1 MRRTVLL
8 ALVVLPA
15 VATAGTRAAE
25 GGDLLATRVVGPP
38 VPKQEP
44 VGLVFFGNRSVP
56 YWNFG
61 PIKLRSGNKVGTIWE
76 FPEGPRG
83 QLPVVAAIPGQKK
96 YSALV
101 RITRVTWK
109 DRGNARILRSA
120 GTIARARA
128 AGDVTLTRT
137 NTVLNAP
144 LIGFGQKAHPGFS
157 RGEVIHYYELGV
169 TKVAAGNEVLPIWTF
184 TNGPPGQRNIA
195 DVVPGAT
202 DYPPLWQV
210 IEATWK
216 AGANRRVLQS
226 HTELQKAIDA
236 NELTLRRTSIVV
248 NCPLV

>member
-15 VATAGTRAAE
+15 VAAAGTRAAA
-25 GGDLLATRVVGPP
+25 GDLSAARAAAAP

-44 VGLVFFGNRSVP
+44 VGLAFFGNRSVP

-61 PIKLRSGNKVGTIWE
+61 PIKLRSGNQLGTIWE

-83 QLPVVAAIPGQKK
+83 QLPVVAAIPSQKS

-101 RITRVTWK
+101 RVRRVTWK
-109 DRGNARILRSA
+109 DGGTARILRSA
-120 GTIARARA
+120 AAIQRARV
-128 AGDVTLTRT
+128 AGQVSVTRT

-157 RGEVIHYYELGV
+157 RGEVIHYYELG
-169 TKVAAGNEVLPIWTF
+169 TAKVAAGNEVLPIWTF

-195 DVVPGAT
+195 DVIPGAT

-210 IEATWK
+210 VEATWK
-216 AGANRRVLQS
+216 TGANRRVLRS
-226 HTELQKAIDA
+226 HEALQKAIAA
-236 NELTLRRTSIVV
+236 NEVTLRRTSIVV